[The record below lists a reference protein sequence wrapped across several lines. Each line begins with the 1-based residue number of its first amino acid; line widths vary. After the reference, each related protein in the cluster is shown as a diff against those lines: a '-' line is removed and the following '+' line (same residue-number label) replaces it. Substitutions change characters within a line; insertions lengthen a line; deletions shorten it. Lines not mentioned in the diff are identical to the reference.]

1 MSLSTY
7 SDLSNAIST
16 WTGRGDFTAAYI
28 SNFVALFEAWANRNL
43 RTRQM
48 ETSTT
53 LTPSSG
59 SAALP
64 SDYLQWRRVTWAGD
78 PTSELEY
85 AHPSILQGLYP
96 SSSSFI
102 PHLFTIEG
110 SNIETRST
118 DATNL
123 TLEYWQKISSL
134 ETSSTNWLM
143 SAHPDLYLYGT
154 LLEAY
159 LFNQDQDNAIVWKQ
173 RRDDLAAEIR
183 YLDKSTIGPSAVR
196 VFGQTP

>member
-7 SDLSNAIST
+7 SDLSSAVSS
-16 WTGRGDFTAAYI
+16 WTARGDYTAANI
-28 SNFVALFEAWANRNL
+28 SNFVALFEAWANRVL
-43 RTRQM
+43 RVRQM

-59 SAALP
+59 AANLP
-64 SDYLQWRRVTWAGD
+64 SDYLQWRRVKWTGD
-78 PTSELEY
+78 PNIEMEY
-85 AHPSILQGLYP
+85 VHPSILNGYYP
-96 SSSSFI
+96 VADSFA
-102 PHLFTIEG
+102 PSLFTIEG
-110 SNIETRST
+110 GSIKTQST
-118 DATNL
+118 DANDL
-123 TLEYWQKISSL
+123 TLEYWQKVPSL
-134 ETSSTNWLM
+134 ETNSTNWLM

-173 RRDDLAAEIR
+173 RREGLAEEIKL
-183 YLDKSTIGPSAVR
+183 LDKSSIGPGAIR